1 METEKQDPWRWV
13 IMASS
18 VMAILLTTY
27 GGYNIG
33 VLKVAVL
40 RHYGS
45 DDIITTWMM
54 TYHYS
59 LFALAA
65 PLASVVINMVN
76 CRACVVLAGILC
88 LVGYTISAFITN
100 FSLLFVSL
108 TLVGVGRSLGMIGS
122 VMILAYYFPDR
133 TNIVTGVS
141 LAGAGLGMFI
151 HPPLFAFLDEVYG
164 LPGAFL
170 LSGAV
175 AFHGMLFERERAQ
188 ESRVRHV
195 LCPDWRDWLSILTD
209 RAFLSFLLSVFSL
222 SIAYDS
228 QIILLPTYN
237 IRLGGLSQIE
247 ASFASS
253 MSGIGSVVSR
263 VLGGVLAHDRRVGN
277 LLVYCGLLGV
287 EALAALV
294 APPLLTSGKAG
305 AFTYCLLV
313 GLYTG
318 GAIALVNPVIVNV
331 VGLQKSAIGLGVT
344 FFWVGVGALIGA
356 PIVELV
362 TGESENPYLAFGFLA
377 GAFGLSA
384 IFGLLVAYLRPSAAT
399 DECANVLPSHPDKST
414 PENENTVGSS
424 PFNLCHVTL
433 GVTSTAYGMELC
445 AVRGR
450 QGQLVTTVDVGS
462 PAAAAGLQN
471 GDVIVEVNGDDVRTE
486 DIHQVVRKVR
496 ACGDQVALLVLRCE
510 TDDSDRQTDDTAGQT
525 DFTARQTDDTDR
537 QTDDTDRQTD
547 DTDRQTDNT
556 DR

>member
-122 VMILAYYFPDR
+122 MMILAYYFPDR

-175 AFHGMLFERERAQ
+175 AFHGMLCGCFMRP
-188 ESRVRHV
+188 S
-195 LCPDWRDWLSILTD
+195 S
-209 RAFLSFLLSVFSL
+209 
-222 SIAYDS
+222 
-228 QIILLPTYN
+228 
-237 IRLGGLSQIE
+237 GLSQIE

-356 PIVELV
+356 PIV
-362 TGESENPYLAFGFLA
+362 A

-384 IFGLLVAYLRPSAAT
+384 IFGLLVAYLRPRAAT
-399 DECANVLPSHPDKST
+399 DECANFLPSHSDKST

-424 PFNLCHVTL
+424 PFSLCHVTL

-496 ACGDQVALLVLRCE
+496 ACGDQVALLVLRCQ